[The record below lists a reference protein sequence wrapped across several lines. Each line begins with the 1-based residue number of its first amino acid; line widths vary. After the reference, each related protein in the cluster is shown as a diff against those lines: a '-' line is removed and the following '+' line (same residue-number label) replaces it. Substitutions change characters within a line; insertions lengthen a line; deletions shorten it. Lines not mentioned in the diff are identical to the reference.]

1 MQESCLLHFS
11 VVFPFCFLAPFI
23 FVSWLGKVEWGEDH
37 LVIVHANFA
46 FYLFKVFGAMEE
58 AKVLF
63 NLEDYSV
70 KQVTLE
76 QIFLTFANTDRR
88 RTSNEINML

>member
-1 MQESCLLHFS
+1 MGHGVQDSCFLCS
-11 VVFPFCFLAPFI
+11 VIFPFCC
-23 FVSWLGKVEWGEDH
+23 VSWLGKVEWGKGYLE
-37 LVIVHANFA
+37 ITGGNFA
-46 FYLFKVFGAMEE
+46 FCLFKVFEIMEE

-76 QIFLTFANTDRR
+76 QIFLTFANTDKMRGF
-88 RTSNEINML
+88 SEIIF